1 MKKLLL
7 ISGLLL
13 GAFGAKAQN
22 QGDIGLNVYG
32 GYTFQDKIY
41 ANNNTYVAIEDA
53 FQYGAGLEFYLA
65 PSKSIELKYLR
76 MDTKTPVFAPSLTFP
91 YNSTQLNKGND
102 QTAINYV
109 LLGGNNYF
117 PTGNPNVKPFVGFD
131 LGIGWASGDQDTDVK
146 FAWDFKAGVKIQASD
161 VVAVKLQGYFQT
173 IWATYGSTSVWY
185 PGWGTVYYPSDA
197 SLYQFGLGA
206 AFEFDFKH

>member
-7 ISGLLL
+7 LSGIFLCAL
-13 GAFGAKAQN
+13 GAKAQN
-22 QGDIGLNVYG
+22 QGDIGLNLYG
-32 GYTFQDKIY
+32 GYTFDDKITSN
-41 ANNNTYVAIEDA
+41 ASSVEINGA
-53 FQYGAGLEFYLA
+53 FQYGLGAEFYIR

-76 MDTKTPVFAPSLTFP
+76 MDTKTPIFAPSLTAP
-91 YNSTQLNKGND
+91 YKVSQANIGND
-102 QTAINYV
+102 SSAINYV
-109 LLGGNNYF
+109 LIGGNNYF
-117 PTGNPNVKPFVGFD
+117 PTSNPSIKPFLGVD
-131 LGIGWASGDQDTDVK
+131 LGVGWASGDQSTSAH

-173 IWATYGSTSVWY
+173 IWGSYGSDTYYY
-185 PGWGTVYYPSDA
+185 PGWGYVSYPSDA